1 MIRKPKHTPTSKSSA
16 ERFQPRRVRRWPTPA
31 ANFPCSRPEA
41 TCRTP
46 SICTCWGTWPL
57 CRATSA
63 ALIPPL
69 SSERSP
75 SLGMSA
81 VARACAH
88 WGASL
93 NTSRPWWAGSPGT
106 PWPGRRSPPSV
117 PPTES
122 ELVRLTMAGLSRAGT
137 GGRPFRLRP
146 LLDDAVEAIL
156 ATARLPRERDRRGN
170 QPDAVPVSEAPGSL
184 PFPRGR
190 GRIKRLC
197 CFARVPLHCENVGHK
212 LKPRWGPHF

>member
-1 MIRKPKHTPTSKSSA
+1 MIRKPKHPPTSKSSA

-46 SICTCWGTWPL
+46 SICTCRGTWPL

-88 WGASL
+88 CWASP
-93 NTSRPWWAGSPGT
+93 NTSRPWWAGSRERRGPAGGVRHRCRPPSPSWSGW
-106 PWPGRRSPPSV
+106 PWPVCP
-117 PPTES
+117 
-122 ELVRLTMAGLSRAGT
+122 AGT

-170 QPDAVPVSEAPGSL
+170 QPDAVPVYEAPGSL

-190 GRIKRLC
+190 GRMKRPC
-197 CFARVPLHCENVGHK
+197 CLAGVPLRRENVGHK